1 MLTDA
6 EPSPLEAF
14 LRACSVVAPDEESGP
29 LLRQSAALVSCWDA
43 LPSDAA
49 SHGLTALVLR
59 HACAWNVQL
68 PRSVRRQMDVHLL
81 RQHAQQAAQ
90 YEVLREIADAFTLL
104 GIAYVVLKGPVLAH
118 AIYPD
123 PRLRSMSDLDI
134 LVRMVDIQR
143 VQGVLQALGFGS
155 PRSLGPV
162 RPHAHHHLPP
172 LQLCRHGETVTVEVH
187 VSAVSRDQGGRLA
200 LDANR
205 EPLRQ
210 IPFGQREMPAF
221 GHIDML
227 THLTAHLLE
236 PAERTRLRDVA
247 ELAVVDL
254 REHVQHA
261 LLVVRI
267 LGEVTPD
274 RAELV
279 RAADAVV
286 REVLA
291 ESPDAILFIDEIH
304 LLTGSGGSTD
314 HHDDVGQLLKPAL
327 AALDDP
333 YPEIGDLVADHDAG
347 AGLALM
353 LVTGDAHGPPFDAA
367 PAGGREVWPNL

>member
-49 SHGLTALVLR
+49 SHGLPALVLR

-187 VSAVSRDQGGRLA
+187 VSAVSRDQGGGLA
-200 LDANR
+200 LDASR
-205 EPLRQ
+205 ELRQ
-210 IPFGQREMPAF
+210 IQFGQREIPAF

-247 ELAVVDL
+247 ELVGYAAHFADDIDWERL
-254 REHVQHA
+254 SQRHF
-261 LLVVRI
+261 R
-267 LGEVTPD
+267 VTN
-274 RAELV
+274 A
-279 RAADAVV
+279 
-286 REVLA
+286 
-291 ESPDAILFIDEIH
+291 
-304 LLTGSGGSTD
+304 
-314 HHDDVGQLLKPAL
+314 
-327 AALDDP
+327 
-333 YPEIGDLVADHDAG
+333 
-347 AGLALM
+347 LALM
-353 LVTGDAHGPPFDAA
+353 GCLVPLPRRLRERLSSDIGRE
-367 PAGGREVWPNL
+367 PAGVGRGVPPLGTLTDAPLGHVVAQLLYPSDWWMHAFYGVPAGSDLTLTRWTRHASRLAWWLGRRTAAGWLL